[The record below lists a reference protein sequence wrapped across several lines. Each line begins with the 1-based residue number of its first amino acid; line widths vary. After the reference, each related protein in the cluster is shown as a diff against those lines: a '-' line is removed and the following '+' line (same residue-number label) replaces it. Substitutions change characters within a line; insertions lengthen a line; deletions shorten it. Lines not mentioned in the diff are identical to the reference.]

1 MSKGANGK
9 RIIWKAGDERPEG
22 ADAFET
28 PLRKLVKSDEKR
40 VVYGIVYGPGQ
51 VDSQGEYA
59 ERGEIEKAA
68 YGFMKGLRLLNVDA
82 QHDFDPRAAF
92 VAESWLTKG
101 ADPLFPDEPEGSWA
115 VGIRVEDEALWASV
129 KKGELAGLSMAGY
142 AAKVRKGEE
151 GLLAKMEQL
160 LARLLKAAEGAEAK
174 NAQPGQSAEAEP
186 GAGTPTGE
194 AAAEAEA
201 VAKIA
206 KALEVPE
213 DSEVRFIVR
222 VRMANNKPVS
232 IHESYIPYSLCK
244 GLREGALANE
254 QLCHIM
260 ENDFGCKQKYVNETF
275 ESVLATE
282 KEAKLLGIS
291 KGYPLI
297 LMEEITRDEDKKV
310 FEYTKIIFR
319 GDVIKLSFNSEM

>member
-1 MSKGANGK
+1 MEIDRTSSKPLYMQLEEIFRQYIANGD
-9 RIIWKAGDERPEG
+9 WEAGKVIPSENELCR
-22 ADAFET
+22 
-28 PLRKLVKSDEKR
+28 
-40 VVYGIVYGPGQ
+40 
-51 VDSQGEYA
+51 EY
-59 ERGEIEKAA
+59 
-68 YGFMKGLRLLNVDA
+68 
-82 QHDFDPRAAF
+82 
-92 VAESWLTKG
+92 
-101 ADPLFPDEPEGSWA
+101 
-115 VGIRVEDEALWASV
+115 
-129 KKGELAGLSMAGY
+129 GLSRMT
-142 AAKVRKGEE
+142 VRTVIKTLADE
-151 GLLAKMEQL
+151 GLLYRVQGKGTFVSEEKIIAHSPSYAGFREQL
-160 LARLLKAAEGAEAK
+160 EA
-174 NAQPGQSAEAEP
+174 QGYITQTE
-186 GAGTPTGE
+186 T
-194 AAAEAEA
+194 
-201 VAKIA
+201 VAFKVIQASKKIA

-319 GDVIKLSFNSEM
+319 GDVIKLSFNYEM